1 MAVEQSRFSRLITLA
16 QAPDSETRR
25 ELLRE
30 VTDLFFD
37 TENSRQ
43 ERETLLMGDILHTVA
58 ADMQDDSLIDLAT
71 RFASRSD
78 APEALMISLASRPNI
93 AVAGPV
99 LRKCSK
105 LRDDVLVRVIG
116 ERSQDHIKAVAE
128 RPNVSEVVS
137 AAIVD
142 HGDDLALDTL
152 VRNPGA
158 TIARPTMEKVV
169 DRARHN
175 QNLHEGV
182 VTRSDLPLDLLNEMY
197 FVVETRLRQKILEKN
212 ATVDRDALDA
222 ALMRTRA
229 KMAQNVIAVTEDV
242 RKAQIMIAQKKAQG
256 LLDGRLLVALY
267 RDQNMIAFYIGL
279 AELTGIDADTARSI
293 IERKDIDALAMIC
306 RAANMERAL
315 FVTMAV
321 LCSGGSQGMA
331 QAEAFGRVYLQVPV
345 EAAQRAMR
353 FFKVRKSTE
362 ASAAA

>member
-1 MAVEQSRFSRLITLA
+1 MAVEQSRFTRLLSLA
-16 QAPDSETRR
+16 QAPDSDTRR

-37 TENSRQ
+37 TEDSRQ

-58 ADMQDDSLIDLAT
+58 NDMQDEGLIDLAS
-71 RFASRSD
+71 RFAGRSD
-78 APEALMISLASRPNI
+78 APEALIVSLASRQSI

-99 LRKCSK
+99 LRKSSL
-105 LRDDVLVRVIG
+105 LRDEVLMRVVS

-128 RPNVSEVVS
+128 RPNVSERVS

-169 DRARHN
+169 DRAR
-175 QNLHEGV
+175 QNEDLHEGV
-182 VTRSDLPLDLLNEMY
+182 VTRQDMPLDLLNEMY
-197 FVVETRLRQKILEKN
+197 FVVESRLRQQILAKN

-229 KMAQNVIAVTEDV
+229 KIAQTVMAATEDV
-242 RKAQIMIAQKKAQG
+242 QKAQALIAQKKAQG
-256 LLDGRLLVALY
+256 LLDGRLLVSLY
-267 RDQNMIAFYIGL
+267 RDHQVLAFYIGL
-279 AELTGIDADTARSI
+279 SELTGIDADTARSL

-315 FVTMAV
+315 FVTLAV

-331 QAEAFGRVYLQVPV
+331 QAEAFGRMYLQVPV

-353 FFKVRKSTE
+353 FFKVRKS
-362 ASAAA
+362 AQGAVAA